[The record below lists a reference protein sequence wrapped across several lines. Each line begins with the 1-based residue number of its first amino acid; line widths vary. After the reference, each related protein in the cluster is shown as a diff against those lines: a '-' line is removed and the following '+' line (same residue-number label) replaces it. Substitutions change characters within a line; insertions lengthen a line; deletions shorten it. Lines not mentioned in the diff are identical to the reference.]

1 MILVLFLCVII
12 MLLMIAIIFTLLST
26 IKIDI
31 KNFEATNKQHIKQ
44 NYEVAISLNILNKLK
59 WISFR
64 LNAKKMKKLVIKM
77 HLEKIDIKKLE
88 RDLQLSDIQEIFR
101 IRAKISSLNLN
112 IKIGLED
119 AVITS
124 YIVPII
130 CTVISLILPHITEK
144 KNISNIKYKV
154 EPVYNQNA
162 YHIKLNTVLEIKLIN
177 VLNSAYRIYKSRK
190 SSSEKSKANKMVAT
204 NS

>member
-12 MLLMIAIIFTLLST
+12 MLAMLLIIFTLLST
-26 IKIDI
+26 IKIDLE
-31 KNFEATNKQHIKQ
+31 NFEATNKQHIKQ

-59 WISFR
+59 WINFR
-64 LNAKKMKKLVIKM
+64 LNAKKMKRLAIKM

-88 RDLQLSDIQEIFR
+88 KDLQFSDIQEILK
-101 IRAKISSLNLN
+101 IKPKISSLNLK
-112 IKIGLED
+112 IKIGIED
-119 AVITS
+119 VVITS

-130 CTVISLILPHITEK
+130 CTAISLVLPHITEK
-144 KNISNIKYKV
+144 KNMGNIKYKV

-162 YHIKLNTVLEIKLIN
+162 YHIKLDTTLEIKLIN

-190 SSSEKSKANKMVAT
+190 LSSEKNKTDKMAVT
-204 NS
+204 NL

>member
-12 MLLMIAIIFTLLST
+12 MLLMIAIIFTLLPT

-112 IKIGLED
+112 IKIGMED

>member
-12 MLLMIAIIFTLLST
+12 MLLIIAIIFTLLST

-112 IKIGLED
+112 IKIGMED

-130 CTVISLILPHITEK
+130 CTVISLILSHITEK

-177 VLNSAYRIYKSRK
+177 VLNSAYRIYKSREL
-190 SSSEKSKANKMVAT
+190 SSEKSKDNKMVVN

>member
-31 KNFEATNKQHIKQ
+31 KNFE
-44 NYEVAISLNILNKLK
+44 
-59 WISFR
+59 
-64 LNAKKMKKLVIKM
+64 
-77 HLEKIDIKKLE
+77 

-112 IKIGLED
+112 IKIGMKD